1 MASNGGFSEE
11 RSKAEWILRC
21 SDLRDEN
28 RILKAKVASLMAD
41 NKAIRRDLI
50 ASHKKIDAMF
60 ASSEKTWAGF
70 LKMLQHVVN
79 RLTDANDHTGAQ
91 QVASFINDVVDHWC
105 PVVDVINLLDL
116 FDEWVNADTAQEH
129 EFVRSKTEEYVNELR
144 LSLL

>member
-1 MASNGGFSEE
+1 MASNAGFSEE

-28 RILKAKVASLMAD
+28 RALKAKLASLMAD
-41 NKAIRRDLI
+41 NKTLRRDLVT
-50 ASHKKIDAMF
+50 SHKKIDAMF

-79 RLTDANDHTGAQ
+79 RLTDANDHTGAK
-91 QVASFINDVVDHWC
+91 QVANFINDVVDHWC
-105 PVVDVINLLDL
+105 PVVDVIDLLDL
-116 FDEWVNADTAQEH
+116 FEEWMNADTVQEQ
-129 EFVRSKTEEYVNELR
+129 ESIRAKTEERVSELR

>member
-21 SDLRDEN
+21 SDLRDQN
-28 RILKAKVASLMAD
+28 SALKAKLASVAAD
-41 NKAIRRDLI
+41 NKNLRRDLA

-60 ASSEKTWAGF
+60 ASSEKTWSGF

-105 PVVDVINLLDL
+105 PVVDVIDLLDL
-116 FDEWVNADTAQEH
+116 FEEWMSADTVQEQ
-129 EFVRSKTEEYVNELR
+129 ESIRVKTEERISELR